1 MADLAFSGF
10 TAGSTNQVPSD
21 ELVGLDV
28 SALPAAQ
35 NTRWTLNNLFSKP
48 TRNITDGAM
57 RFAAPGGA
65 PSVSAAAEG
74 AFYFDGTNWKF
85 SSNGAAYVT
94 LGNVSTAGFTATR
107 IPIASAAN
115 TLTDDDGLSYNT
127 TTNFLTVGTTSGGGI
142 FFAGTNGNNVALAA
156 QAPAATHLYYL
167 PNAAP
172 TAGQFLY
179 AATTGAQTQLG
190 WQTAPSGSGS
200 ANQVAVWGASNALTG
215 SSSLTFSSSVLSAL
229 GAVNGDS
236 GFFINQTTSGTAAQ
250 AGSFLQT
257 TTSAGVWAL
266 TSALFTASGL
276 RKANQLYTLGATGTV
291 EMLFQLADASTR
303 FVYGVNGVEAASINA
318 TASLS
323 LVLGAASTL
332 TGRVRMYNSAGTT
345 YTQLSAGNA
354 AASLNYILPA
364 TSPTAGQVL
373 TAAAPSGSDVNLSWG
388 SASGGAPVDAQYL
401 VLALDG
407 TLTNER
413 QFTPQSGIVGTDN
426 GAGGT
431 YELAVDVSFSPTWT
445 GLHTWNRGTTLG
457 NAITV
462 DAPTNATAG
471 QTKNSHRFSMIGRS
485 NDGSPHSSEFRW
497 DVNMVSPDAQG
508 AALRLQQRVDS
519 GAFSTV
525 FQVEQGG
532 IVTAPEIISPLIL
545 GTVIY
550 NQDPVADIRFYGA
563 VSGAP
568 DNTAAIQAALNAS
581 RNVFIPPGTWIAS
594 NLNVALSNTRIFG
607 VGRASVLQQL
617 TGATG
622 ALLTTGAN
630 AIELESLDLF
640 GGNTG
645 SYAGTASSPAN
656 RTGLLIQTQL
666 NSSIRNCTISGFAN
680 YGLLMAD
687 TTRDRLAHLKVSD
700 SAFFANWTN
709 IQLGNDFAE
718 YLKLVN
724 VDVFYGR
731 FGLVVASGNIQVSN
745 SKITDNGIGVYVLG
759 TAIGNNAH
767 GSVDGCLIN
776 HNGVYSIW
784 CVDVTNGFAFTGC
797 NVFDGDIYLQRSS
810 GVNINEGIIDVNNYY
825 LEGGNRNY
833 IRDNFIVGSYTNT
846 VNHNYNGV
854 ADNTLLID
862 NYKAAGTALE
872 VFSANLA
879 TNQGL
884 SLTPSSITSALPGL
898 SVVGTLSGS
907 GAQGAVIDVTSSGSS
922 GAQKG
927 CQLRVNSGY
936 TGSRC
941 IGLELLNGAAG
952 TGTALELS
960 TSFDNPS
967 GNSGLNAFAWATTVG
982 TNIAT
987 YSEALGGNLN
997 VGLVGKAITAKNSAV
1012 NIGVIG
1018 VALNTGTSPIQIG
1031 GYFGQQTTQ
1040 ASIVTQSAALI
1051 ANNGAQ
1057 TSPIFLGL
1065 DNDVTVFSILD
1076 GGNICI
1082 GGASSGTSA
1091 TNTIAV
1097 KSGTAPATSPADAA
1111 QFYVLDA
1118 AAGDAQALVRNEAGR
1133 IARLTGTV
1141 QTLNQTFAKTNTT
1154 LANITGSGT
1163 DNDLAFNVET
1173 GSTYA
1178 VRVALQLDA
1187 EFAAGGVKVALGG
1200 TVTLNTS
1207 LTALQVQIYRNDT
1220 NVIAA
1225 SGRISNTASA
1235 VSASGAADGSTY
1247 FAIIEGTIVVTT
1259 GGTLTA
1265 QFAQA
1270 SASGTSNAL
1279 PGCYM
1284 EISRQN

>member
-1 MADLAFSGF
+1 MFGCIGSPEGVIVANARSLAITETGAVYVKTTNGVATGWSMISGGGGGGG
-10 TAGSTNQVPSD
+10 TISGSIALNQVA
-21 ELVGLDV
+21 VG
-28 SALPAAQ
+28 
-35 NTRWTLNNLFSKP
+35 
-48 TRNITDGAM
+48 
-57 RFAAPGGA
+57 
-65 PSVSAAAEG
+65 
-74 AFYFDGTNWKF
+74 
-85 SSNGAAYVT
+85 
-94 LGNVSTAGFTATR
+94 
-107 IPIASAAN
+107 SAAN
-115 TLTDDDGLSYNT
+115 TIGGSSALT
-127 TTNFLTVGTTSGGGI
+127 FASG
-142 FFAGTNGNNVALAA
+142 V
-156 QAPAATHLYYL
+156 
-167 PNAAP
+167 
-172 TAGQFLY
+172 
-179 AATTGAQTQLG
+179 LG
-190 WQTAPSGSGS
+190 VT
-200 ANQVAVWGASNALTG
+200 GASNPGMTITG
-215 SSSLTFSSSVLSAL
+215 SAATQSGLTVNQSVTGAAASAFLSFATSS
-229 GAVNGDS
+229 D
-236 GFFINQTTSGTAAQ
+236 QTL
-250 AGSFLQT
+250 FR
-257 TTSAGVWAL
+257 L
-266 TSALFTASGL
+266 TSDTFTPSGL
-276 RKANQLYTLGATGTV
+276 VKARQIDFLGATGIV
-291 EMLFQLADASTR
+291 EFLLRLADSSSR
-303 FVYGVNGVEAASINA
+303 FVFGINNGEAMAINSS
-318 TASLS
+318 TTEN
-323 LVLGAASTL
+323 LVLGSPST
-332 TGRVRMYNSAGTT
+332 GAVPRNAQIKFYNSTNAF
-345 YTQLSAGNA
+345 YTQIRATAFA
-354 AASLNYILPA
+354 ANRIWDLPLG
-364 TSPTAGQVL
+364 SPTGTQALVGSL
-373 TAAAPSGSDVNLSWG
+373 SGSTITLDWG
-388 SASGGAPVDAQYL
+388 SAGAPVNADYL
-401 VLALDG
+401 VLSLDG
-407 TLTNER
+407 TLTAER
-413 QFTPQSGIVGTDN
+413 QLNLQSGLTGTDN
-426 GAGGT
+426 GAGST
-431 YELAVDVSFSPTWT
+431 YDLFVDQTFSPTWT

-457 NAITV
+457 NAITI
-462 DAPTNATAG
+462 DAPANATTG

-485 NDGSPHSSEFRW
+485 NDGAPHLSEFRW

-532 IVTAPEIISPLIL
+532 IVTVPEIISPLIL

-594 NLNVALSNTRIFG
+594 NLSVALSNTRIFG

-656 RTGLLIQTQL
+656 RTGLSIQTQL
-666 NSSIRNCTISGFAN
+666 NSSIRNCTIRGFAN

-687 TTRDRLAHLKVSD
+687 TTRDRLAHLKISD
-700 SAFFANWTN
+700 SAFYANWTN
-709 IQLGNDFAE
+709 IQLGNEFAE

-731 FGLVVASGNIQVSN
+731 FGLVIASGNIQISN

-776 HNGVYSIW
+776 HNSVYSIW

-797 NVFDGDIYLQRSS
+797 NVFDGDINLQRSS

-825 LEGGNRNY
+825 LEGGARNY

-846 VNHNYNGV
+846 VNHNYNGF

-862 NYKAAGTALE
+862 NYKGAGTALE
-872 VFSANLA
+872 TFSANLA

-884 SLTPSSITSALPGL
+884 SLTPSTITSVLPGL

-907 GAQGAVIDVTSSGSS
+907 SAQGAVIDVTSSGSS
-922 GAQKG
+922 GIQKG
-927 CQLRVNSGY
+927 SQIRVNPGY
-936 TGSRC
+936 TGTQSL
-941 IGLELLNGAAG
+941 GLELLNGAAG
-952 TGTALELS
+952 TGTALQLA
-960 TSFDNPS
+960 TSFTNPT

-982 TNIAT
+982 ANTAS
-987 YSEALGGNLN
+987 YAEALGGNLN
-997 VGLVGKAITAKNSAV
+997 IGLVGKAITAKNSAV

-1018 VALNTGTSPIQIG
+1018 VALNTGASPIQIG

-1065 DNDVTVFSILD
+1065 DNDATVFSILD

-1082 GGASSGTSA
+1082 GGASPGASA

-1097 KSGTAPATSPADAA
+1097 KSGTLPTTSPADVA
-1111 QFYVLDA
+1111 QHYTADA
-1118 AAGDAQALVRNEAGR
+1118 AAGDAQALVRNEVGR
-1133 IARLTGTV
+1133 IARLTGTL
-1141 QTLNQTFAKTNTT
+1141 QTLNQAFPKTNAT
-1154 LANITGSGT
+1154 LTSVTGSGT
-1163 DNDLAFNVET
+1163 DNDLLFNVET
-1173 GSTYA
+1173 GSTYR
-1178 VRVALQLDA
+1178 VRAALQLDA

-1200 TVTLNTS
+1200 TVALNTS
-1207 LTALQVQIYRNDT
+1207 LTALQIQIWRNDT

-1225 SGRISNTASA
+1225 SGRINATGAA

-1247 FAIIEGTIVVTT
+1247 YAVIEGTIVVTT

-1270 SASGTSNAL
+1270 AASGTSNVL
-1279 PGCYM
+1279 PGSYM
-1284 EISRQN
+1284 EIARQK